1 MSTTKQ
7 LAMFEDELAKLAEV
21 DAAAERS
28 TSSTA
33 FMSTKMGRLS
43 YRGNPVPGDRIDVVV
58 IAAPVER
65 LYYASKYDPE
75 AVSGPACFA
84 IAVNAPGMG
93 PAATAPSPQHANCA
107 ECPHNQWGSSPTGG
121 KGKACRETRRLIMLP
136 ADSIESADKVATS
149 EVAALRPPVTSVKN
163 YSTYIQTVATT
174 SRRPAAAV
182 VTEVSVVPNPK
193 TQFQVNFRMR
203 RPIEDMEVVRALIAR
218 GQLEMAKAIETAGM
232 TDRVEGEESSNGRF

>member
-7 LAMFEDELAKLAEV
+7 IALFEDELAKLAEV
-21 DAAAERS
+21 DASAERS
-28 TSSTA
+28 TSATA
-33 FMSTKMGRLS
+33 FMSTRMGRLS

-65 LYYASKYDPE
+65 LYYASKYDPDTP
-75 AVSGPACFA
+75 SGPACFA

-93 PAATAPSPQHANCA
+93 PAASAPSPQHSNCA
-107 ECPHNQWGSSPTGG
+107 ECPHNQWGSSPSGG

-163 YSTYIQTVATT
+163 YSTYVQTVATT
-174 SRRPAAAV
+174 TRRPVAAV

-193 TQFQVNFRMR
+193 TQFQVQFRNR
-203 RPIEDMEVVRALIAR
+203 RPVEDIEVVKALIER
-218 GQLEMAKAIETAGM
+218 GKLEMEKAIGTAGM
-232 TDRVEGEESSNGRF
+232 SDRHDDEDTSNARF